1 MNERLRELRL
11 KLELSQAEL
20 ARQIGI
26 SQNTISY
33 MEKENATIKDVNVK
47 AICTKFD
54 VNEEWLRTGKGEMFL
69 NFDNDE
75 AFGRAM
81 DEIFKDE
88 DPFIRN
94 MIIEMASLPKEEKE
108 AMKKA
113 FSILKKITSK

>member
-1 MNERLRELRL
+1 MNN
-11 KLELSQAEL
+11 LSQATFGKKIGVSRDVINNIENNRVEL
-20 ARQIGI
+20 SELMLKAVCAEFGI
-26 SQNTISY
+26 
-33 MEKENATIKDVNVK
+33 
-47 AICTKFD
+47 
-54 VNEEWLRTGKGEMFL
+54 NEEWLRTGQGEMNIDFS
-69 NFDNDE
+69 NDE
-75 AFGRAM
+75 AFGKAM